1 MNPTQVRQLAN
12 AQLVAF
18 RAQAERDRAA
28 RAARRARRPRQ
39 PARRHPVSRW
49 SAAILTC
56 LARRGNPAGDGR
68 SSAQKTASATA
79 PNPKAI
85 PAPGV
90 E

>member
-28 RAARRARRPRQ
+28 RAARRARRP
-39 PARRHPVSRW
+39 ARRHPVSRW
-49 SAAILTC
+49 SAAILT

-68 SSAQKTASATA
+68 SPAQKTASATA